1 MICGW
6 TVWRYTFAKIS
17 ISLSDEASV
26 IPGALGLLP
35 SSSLSA
41 VPNKEKKTFGLH
53 EPIGGSVS
61 TSLKFQLRLIRDRP
75 LISLVKESL
84 TQLVQSSLQHFSF
97 ATHLDC
103 MLKLLLLNLL

>member
-6 TVWRYTFAKIS
+6 NLWLYTFAKLL

-61 TSLKFQLRLIRDRP
+61 NSLRLQLILIRDRP
-75 LISLVKESL
+75 LISLVKVLL
-84 TQLVQSSLQHFSF
+84 TQLVQFSLQHFFF
-97 ATHLDC
+97 ATHLVC